1 MSKESDHT
9 RGDFEHIV
17 HLISDTRNRVLAKVN
32 EELVILYFNVGKI
45 VSEKVNA
52 GVWGQGTVDGLA
64 DYIGEKL
71 PGFSGFNRRSL
82 YRMKQFY
89 ESWSSDSVCFWLWK
103 NTPPGTPVFQFV
115 SPLATQLQTT
125 EKQHID
131 FLRNTLAKI
140 SWSNHLEII
149 SGTKNASEKLF
160 YLLKSAED
168 NWSKL
173 ELRRQMQSKVYWRWL
188 NAQVTVPGQNKLLP
202 PDLFRDPYLFEF
214 LELKGNYSEQELE
227 QAILANL
234 QQFILEIGKAYT
246 YVGNQVRLRAGISD
260 YKSDLLFYH
269 RDLRCLVLFE
279 LKTETFQPEMLGKI
293 NFYLEALDE
302 QVRRPGENQSM
313 GVLLCN
319 GKDPQVVN
327 YAMARNGTPAFVAEY
342 HTRLPARS
350 GWIAKLK
357 RMLEIEY
364 GIDAVA

>member
-1 MSKESDHT
+1 MSQKEKHT
-9 RGDFEHIV
+9 QGDFEHIV
-17 HLISDTRNRVLAKVN
+17 HLISDTRNRVYAKVN

-89 ESWSSDSVCFWLWK
+89 ESWCPDSACFLLYQ
-103 NTPPGTPVFQFV
+103 NAPPGTPVFQFV
-115 SPLATQLQTT
+115 SPPATQLQPT

-131 FLRNTLAKI
+131 FLRNTLSKI
-140 SWSNHLEII
+140 SWSNHLEVI

-173 ELRRQMQSKVYWRWL
+173 ELRRQMQSKMYWRWL
-188 NAQVTVPGQNKLLP
+188 NAHVTVPAQNRLLP
-202 PDLFRDPYLFEF
+202 PGLFRDPYLFEF
-214 LELKGNYSEQELE
+214 LNLKGDYSEQELE
-227 QAILANL
+227 QAILKNL

-246 YVGNQVRLRAGISD
+246 YVGNQVRLRAGIRE
-260 YKSDLLFYH
+260 YKTDLLFFH
-269 RDLRCLVLFE
+269 RDLKCLVLFE
-279 LKTETFQPEMLGKI
+279 LKTEPFQPEMLGKI

-313 GVLLCN
+313 GILLCR

-327 YAMARNGTPAFVAEY
+327 YATARNGTPAFVAEY
-342 HTRLPARS
+342 HTRIPASS
-350 GWIAKLK
+350 GWIGKLK

-364 GIDAVA
+364 GITDD

>member
-1 MSKESDHT
+1 MSHETNHT
-9 RGDFEHIV
+9 QGDFEHIV

-52 GVWGQGTVDGLA
+52 GVWGQRTVDGLS

-89 ESWSSDSVCFWLWK
+89 ESWCADSVCFSLLK

-125 EKQHID
+125 EIQHVE

-149 SGTKNASEKLF
+149 SGTKNAAEKLF
-160 YLLKSAED
+160 YLLRSAED

-188 NAQVTVPGQNKLLP
+188 NAQVTVPAQNRQLP
-202 PDLFRDPYLFEF
+202 PGLFRDPYLFEF

-227 QAILANL
+227 QAIRDNL
-234 QQFILEIGKAYT
+234 QQFILEIGKAFT
-246 YVGNQVRLRAGISD
+246 YVGNQVRLRAGIRG
-260 YKSDLLFYH
+260 YRSDLLFYH
-269 RDLRCLVLFE
+269 RDLKCLVLFE

-302 QVRRPGENQSM
+302 QVRRPGENQSI
-313 GVLLCN
+313 GILLCN

-342 HTRLPARS
+342 HTRMPARS

-364 GIDAVA
+364 GINEIA